1 MIIQIHVRFMLNGK
15 FISLL
20 LKQTNLFSSYI
31 TSSVFSIFFLVFYE
45 HIRYNKGK
53 IRYVLC
59 FIKNT

>member
-1 MIIQIHVRFMLNGK
+1 MIIQIQMHFISYCKLP
-15 FISLL
+15 ISLL
-20 LKQTNLFSSYI
+20 FKQTNLFSSYI

-59 FIKNT
+59 SYLI